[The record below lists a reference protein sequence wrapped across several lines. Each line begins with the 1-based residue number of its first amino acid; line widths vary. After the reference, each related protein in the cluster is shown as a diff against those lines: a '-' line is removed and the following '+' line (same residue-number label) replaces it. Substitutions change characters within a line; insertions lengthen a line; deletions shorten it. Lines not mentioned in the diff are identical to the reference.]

1 MDPRILDRLSCPV
14 CGETLAETTAGTA
27 RALRCPRGHTFD
39 IARQGYVNLLT
50 GRAPHVGDSAEMVA
64 ARADFLAAGHY
75 DVISAALAAAATEAV
90 ARLRATPAPPTAA
103 APPAPTSAAAAP
115 PALCSAS
122 TDATLSAPH
131 CRVEGSRA
139 KDATTGVRPEQPAAG
154 SDAYPLVVDAGAG
167 TGRYLG
173 AVLAALPDAVG
184 LALDVSKPALRRAAR
199 AHPRAAAA
207 VADTWQRL
215 PLADGAAAVLLN
227 VFAPRNGPEFHRVL
241 DRAGTLLVVTPAAD
255 HLTELVD
262 ALRLLR
268 VDPDKADRVAGSLGG
283 HFTPVSSTEHRA
295 ELALTRPEIGTLVG
309 MGPSAWHTDPAALA
323 DRLAALPEPVRV
335 SVAVRLDAY
344 RPR

>member
-1 MDPRILDRLSCPV
+1 MDPRVLDRLRCPV
-14 CGETLAETTAGTA
+14 CGEPLAEVTTGTTA
-27 RALRCPRGHTFD
+27 ALRCPRRHSFD
-39 IARQGYVNLLT
+39 IARQGYVNLLA
-50 GRAPHVGDSAEMVA
+50 GRAPHAGDSAEMMA

-75 DVISAALAAAATEAV
+75 DLIPAALADAASQAV
-90 ARLRATPAPPTAA
+90 RHLRET
-103 APPAPTSAAAAP
+103 
-115 PALCSAS
+115 
-122 TDATLSAPH
+122 
-131 CRVEGSRA
+131 
-139 KDATTGVRPEQPAAG
+139 RPEAAVL
-154 SDAYPLVVDAGAG
+154 DAYPLVVDAGAG

-207 VADTWQRL
+207 LADTWQRL
-215 PLADGAAAVLLN
+215 PLADASTAVLLN

-241 DRAGTLLVVTPAAD
+241 DPAGALLVVTPAAD

-262 ALRLLR
+262 ALDLLR

-283 HFTPVSSTEHRA
+283 HFTPVGSALHRA
-295 ELALTRPEIGTLVG
+295 ELTLTRPEVATLVG

-323 DRLAALPEPVRV
+323 ARLAALPEPVRV
-335 SVAVRLDAY
+335 TVAIRLDVS